1 MQDVPHPDG
10 HGWQIVDGK
19 LALKWTEGDLMPQV
33 LTDVLVEE
41 PDLHD
46 LDQMDDDEVENLL
59 DVIFDSDD
67 DRDDD

>member
-1 MQDVPHPDG
+1 
-10 HGWQIVDGK
+10 
-19 LALKWTEGDLMPQV
+19 MPQE

-67 DRDDD
+67 DHDDDQGQYSLQFCLDILWDLL